1 MKNIK
6 TKIQKWVAENNAKIL
21 SERKKRFRQ
30 SQIMLKNVTDYAELK
45 SIYTE
50 VIDIYLGETSVN
62 VYDNFGVKTSTK
74 LYAEMACSSCGQL
87 QFKIIHKPLD
97 VPVTLWA
104 PLYKWELQAE
114 KHLIEEHSRY
124 RNTIIPEHSKQY
136 QYPKNL
142 ATQIIGNKF

>member
-30 SQIMLKNVTDYAELK
+30 SQIILKNVTDYMDLDAE
-45 SIYTE
+45 I
-50 VIDIYLGETSVN
+50 IDIYLGETSVN

-104 PLYKWELQAE
+104 PLFRWELEAE
-114 KHLIEEHSRY
+114 RHLIEEHSRY
-124 RNTIIPEHSKQY
+124 RNRHRPLKQY

-142 ATQIIGNKF
+142 ATQIIGNRF

>member
-30 SQIMLKNVTDYAELK
+30 SQIILKNITDYADLDA
-45 SIYTE
+45 E

-97 VPVTLWA
+97 VPVTLWT
-104 PLYKWELQAE
+104 PLYKWELEAE
-114 KHLIEEHSRY
+114 KHLIEEHSRFS
-124 RNTIIPEHSKQY
+124 RNKEY
-136 QYPKNL
+136 QYPKHL
-142 ATQIIGNKF
+142 ATQIIGNRF